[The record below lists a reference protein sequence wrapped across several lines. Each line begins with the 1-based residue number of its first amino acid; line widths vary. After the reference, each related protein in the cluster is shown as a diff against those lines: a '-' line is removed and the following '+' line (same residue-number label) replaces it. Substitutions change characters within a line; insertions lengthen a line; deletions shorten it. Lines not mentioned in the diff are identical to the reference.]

1 MDALIQSTTMLLG
14 LTLNADQRRKVERYS
29 EELVRWNQ
37 RANLTAIT
45 DPGEVATKHFL
56 DSFSC
61 WQALSAASPRRVI
74 DVGTGA
80 GFPGLALKILIP
92 GLEVTL
98 VEATGKKAEF
108 CRHVVRT
115 LDMRQV
121 QVVHGRA
128 EDVAHDP
135 AHREQYD
142 GSLARA
148 VAELPTLAEY
158 LLPFTRI
165 GGLAVAQKGESGPSE
180 AHAASGAMRLLG
192 GTLRKMIPVELPGV
206 AETRYLVV
214 MEKVAST
221 PERYP
226 RRAGIPGKRPLL

>member
-1 MDALIQSTTMLLG
+1 MDALAQATSALLG
-14 LTLNADQRRKVERYS
+14 VSLTSDQRRRVQRYA
-29 EELVRWNQ
+29 EELLRWNQ

-45 DPGEVATKHFL
+45 DPAEIASKHFL
-56 DSFSC
+56 DSFSS
-61 WQALSAASPRRVI
+61 WLALAAASPRRVI

-80 GFPGLALKILIP
+80 GFPGLALKILVP
-92 GLEVTL
+92 ALEVTL

-108 CRHVVRT
+108 CRHVVRS
-115 LDMRQV
+115 LEMHQV
-121 QVVHGRA
+121 DVIHGRA
-128 EDVAHDP
+128 EDVAREA
-135 AHREQYD
+135 AHREKYD
-142 GSLARA
+142 GAVARA

-158 LLPFTRI
+158 LLPFTRL

-180 AHAASGAMRLLG
+180 AHAAASAMRLLG
-192 GTLRKMIPVELPGV
+192 GVLRKMIPVELPGV

-226 RRAGIPGKRPLL
+226 RRAGIPAKRPLT